1 MKVFVQICVGIIV
14 LAAGGILV
22 AWHFMTRTKNKEKTA
37 AAREARWQEKS
48 VENAGDPTFK
58 TPSTNG
64 QVQPV
69 TSIEES

>member
-48 VENAGDPTFK
+48 VE